1 MSFFPEAERRIFIY
15 IKRGLTF
22 HSRIRVSGRR
32 HQPSPHRCITKSVS
46 LKGEPVRTMP
56 VPKRSH
62 TALTSNTVVLCVHV
76 YVYIYISC
84 EQTSERGQRY
94 DGRFPVER
102 IKNSVLKPWAG
113 PGTTLCAKDRRGTL
127 QTRGHAQWRAGRVS
141 LGVCPIYTATA
152 STRRTLSVSPSP
164 RAPLERILARTKP
177 TRMHCGTLEPIG
189 PAYDDFIV
197 KKAKALWGGGGGGEE
212 RERHWRRKLELS
224 VYPRCLPSER
234 GESSMVSRT
243 MSRFSFSFWNKAIR
257 VDDSGTVMETSF
269 SEITV
274 L

>member
-1 MSFFPEAERRIFIY
+1 
-15 IKRGLTF
+15 
-22 HSRIRVSGRR
+22 
-32 HQPSPHRCITKSVS
+32 
-46 LKGEPVRTMP
+46 MP

-62 TALTSNTVVLCVHV
+62 TALTSNTVVLCIH
-76 YVYIYISC
+76 VYIYISC